1 MYAINSVEPQSQAD
15 QTLWDL
21 HRQLAIFNKTR
32 IIPQT
37 PQQNWRKKIHEDLA
51 LLTLE
56 GEVLEQERHEI
67 AQLALGA
74 PQKTTEFMQWFAEL
88 RNVGP
93 GQNDPL
99 FVWLAEE
106 ATREQMTWFIKQE
119 VAGEAGFE
127 DLTALTQIKMP
138 TQAKLE
144 MARNYWDE
152 MGRGQERGMHGPML
166 TRLAQELQ
174 IPPSPLEEIVP
185 ESLALANILLG
196 LALNRRY
203 AYHSIGALGIIEMT
217 APDRALH
224 VYQGLKR
231 LGLSGEAQ
239 RYYLLH
245 STLDKKHSEDWN
257 AQVIQPLISER
268 PELSPFIAEGAL
280 LRLNAGARCFAR
292 YRKELW
298 TH

>member
-1 MYAINSVEPQSQAD
+1 MYAINSVEPQNRTG
-15 QTLWDL
+15 QTSWNL
-21 HRQLAIFNKTR
+21 HLQLAIFNNSR

-37 PQQNWRKKIHEDLA
+37 PQDNWRKKIHEDMA
-51 LLTLE
+51 MLTLE
-56 GEVLEQERHEI
+56 GEVLEWERHEI
-67 AQLALGA
+67 AELASGA
-74 PQKTTEFMQWFAEL
+74 PQTAPEFMQWFADL

-99 FVWLAEE
+99 FVWLSEE

-185 ESLALANILLG
+185 ESLALANILMG

-224 VYQGLKR
+224 VYHGLKR
-231 LGLSGEAQ
+231 LGLSSEAQ

-257 AQVIQPLISER
+257 AQVIQPLIIQQ
-268 PELSPFIAEGAL
+268 PNLSPFIAEGAL

>member
-1 MYAINSVEPQSQAD
+1 MYAINSVEPQSRTG
-15 QTLWDL
+15 QTSWNL
-21 HRQLAIFNKTR
+21 HLQLAIFNKSR

-37 PQQNWRKKIHEDLA
+37 PQDNWRKKIHEDMA

-56 GEVLEQERHEI
+56 GEVLEWERREI
-67 AQLALGA
+67 SELALGA
-74 PQKTTEFMQWFAEL
+74 PLKTTEFMQWFADL

-99 FVWLAEE
+99 FAWLAEE

-166 TRLAQELQ
+166 TRLARELE
-174 IPPSPLEEIVP
+174 ISPSPPEDIVP
-185 ESLALANILLG
+185 ETLALANILLG

-231 LGLSGEAQ
+231 LGLSGDAQ

-257 AQVIQPLISER
+257 AQVILPLITEQ